1 MAYIKIFGIKSTVKK
16 AVDYITNPDKTDDQ
30 NLVSS
35 YGCSPETADLEFAM
49 TAKMGKDNV
58 MEKGDNLA
66 WHMII
71 SFKPGEITD
80 PNVAHEVATK
90 IADATLK
97 GKHEYVLST
106 HVDKDHVH
114 CHLIF
119 NATNFVDYHKYVS
132 NKRNYHKICK
142 LSNHI
147 CREYGLKES
156 MPTGQK
162 AKSYKENMEYKR
174 GNSWKAKLKY
184 NVDRAIWSSV
194 SFDEFLMKMKEAG
207 YEIRQGKYL
216 AFRAADQKHF
226 TNVKTLGA
234 YYAEDSILR
243 RLEKNRHKAR
253 IPQNASFKAR
263 MFVEMTSYVADGNRP
278 GFEHWAQRNNLKEAA
293 KTFSYLSQHNLLNYE
308 EFENHIS
315 DLEASIQAADKQIRQ
330 TQQAIQNQ
338 KVIKKHCEVYRAC
351 RDVVLAEKDAPDK
364 ALYRKQH
371 QAEYQLHDATLKEL
385 AEFGIHKLPSAE
397 KLQRQQLE
405 LEEELVSVKKEKQDL
420 QKQQKTLQVI
430 EHNFDAMIREAG
442 IKIPKKEPLPKT
454 QEDILS

>member
-49 TAKMGKDNV
+49 TAKLGKDNV

-142 LSNHI
+142 LSNRI
-147 CREYGLKES
+147 CREYGLEES

-162 AKSYKENMEYKR
+162 AKSYKENMEHKR

-184 NVDRAIWSSV
+184 NVDRAIWTSV

-216 AFRAADQKHF
+216 AFRAPDQKHF

-253 IPQNASFKAR
+253 IPQNASFKVR
-263 MFVEMTSYVADGNRP
+263 MFVEMTSYVSDGNRP
-278 GFEHWAQRNNLKEAA
+278 GFEQWARKNNLKEAA
-293 KTFSYLSQHNLLNYE
+293 RTFSYLSQHNLLNYE
-308 EFENHIS
+308 EFQNHIS
-315 DLEASIQAADKQIRQ
+315 DLEASIQAADVQILQ
-330 TQQAIQNQ
+330 TQKAIPSQGTPNPLAPSQAASAISCMVSRNLTHPGRHHSGVSLLVRRFAQ
-338 KVIKKHCEVYRAC
+338 KAIAVAMLKCKPLFLFILGPI
-351 RDVVLAEKDAPDK
+351 VLGLIRNPIWQDSGG
-364 ALYRKQH
+364 
-371 QAEYQLHDATLKEL
+371 L
-385 AEFGIHKLPSAE
+385 ASSFSFQG
-397 KLQRQQLE
+397 
-405 LEEELVSVKKEKQDL
+405 
-420 QKQQKTLQVI
+420 T
-430 EHNFDAMIREAG
+430 
-442 IKIPKKEPLPKT
+442 
-454 QEDILS
+454 

>member
-35 YGCSPETADLEFAM
+35 YGCSPETADLTFAM
-49 TAKMGKDNV
+49 TAKLGKDNV

-142 LSNHI
+142 LSNRI
-147 CREYGLKES
+147 CREYGLEES

-162 AKSYKENMEYKR
+162 AKSYKE
-174 GNSWKAKLKY
+174 
-184 NVDRAIWSSV
+184 IWSTNEETVGNQNSNTTWIV
-194 SFDEFLMKMKEAG
+194 PSGLPFPLM
-207 YEIRQGKYL
+207 
-216 AFRAADQKHF
+216 
-226 TNVKTLGA
+226 
-234 YYAEDSILR
+234 
-243 RLEKNRHKAR
+243 
-253 IPQNASFKAR
+253 
-263 MFVEMTSYVADGNRP
+263 
-278 GFEHWAQRNNLKEAA
+278 
-293 KTFSYLSQHNLLNYE
+293 
-308 EFENHIS
+308 
-315 DLEASIQAADKQIRQ
+315 
-330 TQQAIQNQ
+330 
-338 KVIKKHCEVYRAC
+338 
-351 RDVVLAEKDAPDK
+351 
-364 ALYRKQH
+364 
-371 QAEYQLHDATLKEL
+371 
-385 AEFGIHKLPSAE
+385 
-397 KLQRQQLE
+397 
-405 LEEELVSVKKEKQDL
+405 
-420 QKQQKTLQVI
+420 
-430 EHNFDAMIREAG
+430 NF
-442 IKIPKKEPLPKT
+442 
-454 QEDILS
+454 